1 MIYVISFGLAYKS
14 SLNFFNEREAQVD
27 FLCFVRQEASERL
40 PEPEMRS
47 EALWESL
54 DLPLPCSLHAHLS
67 VG

>member
-47 EALWESL
+47 EAKDFEK
-54 DLPLPCSLHAHLS
+54 
-67 VG
+67 V